1 MLILLVR
8 AVTLQGAYN
17 GLVYFIKPDWSKLT
31 SAGAWIDGATQI
43 FFGYS
48 IGVGTLPALGS
59 FNKFHHN
66 CYKYKNYLSF
76 ALFLDHNY
84 LDALDSEIKIAF
96 CCIETH

>member
-1 MLILLVR
+1 MTLISQIIWFTALFPYVIMLVLLVR

-17 GLVYFIKPDWSKLT
+17 GLVYFIKPDWSKLM
-31 SAGAWIDGATQI
+31 SSGAWIDGATQI

-66 CYKYKNYLSF
+66 CYK
-76 ALFLDHNY
+76 
-84 LDALDSEIKIAF
+84 
-96 CCIETH
+96 